1 MSQYQSGADALNTLN
16 DTNEGGGGAKTEF
29 TSFKSGSS
37 FMVKVLGTADL
48 ISFYSY
54 GIYKQVNS
62 FVAAN
67 PSKKSAK
74 GFPVE
79 NLTPWDKAWKYH
91 KDLSEDFSDHHGQE
105 AGKYRAKQRFAMGFF
120 DLTSGEPIIVD
131 VSKAQAQAIH
141 AIIKK
146 FEKKLGK
153 VAFELSK
160 SGSGTT
166 TTVSLTPVID
176 MDDELTPEQRANF
189 DKAPD
194 VFDMSLFD
202 GLLYEADEK
211 EQIELLVKAGF
222 DVSLIG
228 LSAGEPAQADEDPTR
243 QF

>member
-1 MSQYQSGADALNTLN
+1 
-16 DTNEGGGGAKTEF
+16 
-29 TSFKSGSS
+29 
-37 FMVKVLGTADL
+37 
-48 ISFYSY
+48 
-54 GIYKQVNS
+54 
-62 FVAAN
+62 
-67 PSKKSAK
+67 

-141 AIIKK
+141 AVIKK

-202 GLLYEADEK
+202 GLLY
-211 EQIELLVKAGF
+211 
-222 DVSLIG
+222 
-228 LSAGEPAQADEDPTR
+228 
-243 QF
+243 